1 MSNVLRLDDYREK
14 IAQEKPIK
22 EVKKVSI
29 DDGYTAIP
37 NELLESILK
46 SGVLGW
52 KGSYL
57 LATVLKTLK
66 WHKKSDWFSHSQVC
80 EMMGIEANKY
90 HINQL
95 SAARSELIKAKILFE
110 KGRNTGVNLAVFEWS
125 MIIPDK
131 VGKSRKSRDLIPE
144 NLGNTYPENVGNTK
158 ETFTKEKINITPLP
172 PKSELACSEEKNLS
186 QAQELLAHY
195 NEIAKSHCKDSSPFL
210 PLLEKNHYTVDEIK
224 LVINWVLTCWN
235 RRNGKPAKPKNI
247 CVKSRFDGYLSD
259 AITWNE
265 RRSLCKDVVDA
276 YNEILGDRLVPM
288 DEVDQLAE
296 SQISA
301 LLPHLARQDI
311 DGFRSYFQAFSD
323 NAREY
328 YFRPENKYGFS
339 YLMKPETLFKTRRG
353 EL

>member
-144 NLGNTYPENVGNTK
+144 NLGNAYPENVGNTK

-172 PKSELACSEEKNLS
+172 PKGESANADGVPVVENKKQRSLNIDYVGIGKAYNECLMESEKNLPMLADPENLS
-186 QAQELLAHY
+186 QERKRKIKKLADVMKKRFGSCDAETFRNY
-195 NEIAKSHCKDSSPFL
+195 FL
-210 PLLEKNHYTVDEIK
+210 D
-224 LVINWVLTCWN
+224 
-235 RRNGKPAKPKNI
+235 
-247 CVKSRFDGYLSD
+247 FM
-259 AITWNE
+259 
-265 RRSLCKDVVDA
+265 RS
-276 YNEILGDRLVPM
+276 
-288 DEVDQLAE
+288 
-296 SQISA
+296 
-301 LLPHLARQDI
+301 ARQ
-311 DGFRSYFQAFSD
+311 FYFGENDRGWRADFEYIL
-323 NAREY
+323 RE
-328 YFRPENKYGFS
+328 KV
-339 YLMKPETLFKTRRG
+339 MDKTIEG
-353 EL
+353 SL

>member
-144 NLGNTYPENVGNTK
+144 NVGNAYPENVGNTK
-158 ETFTKEKINITPLP
+158 ETLTKEKINITPLP
-172 PKSELACSEEKNLS
+172 PKGESANADGERNAKEDLSPKNKKNRSAEKIDYQGVIDAFNEANTENGSRLPFVRELTDKRKTKIKKFLLSLKKPTTECAINYFNVMFSMLRPFHFGEEKNS
-186 QAQELLAHY
+186 TWKA
-195 NEIAKSHCKDSSPFL
+195 N
-210 PLLEKNHYTVDEIK
+210 
-224 LVINWVLTCWN
+224 
-235 RRNGKPAKPKNI
+235 
-247 CVKSRFDGYLSD
+247 FDW
-259 AITWNE
+259 AI
-265 RRSLCKDVVDA
+265 
-276 YNEILGDRLVPM
+276 
-288 DEVDQLAE
+288 
-296 SQISA
+296 
-301 LLPHLARQDI
+301 
-311 DGFRSYFQAFSD
+311 
-323 NAREY
+323 
-328 YFRPENKYGFS
+328 
-339 YLMKPETLFKTRRG
+339 RG
-353 EL
+353 ETVIKVREENL

>member
-172 PKSELACSEEKNLS
+172 PKGESANADGVPVVENKKQRSLNIDYVGIGKAYNECVMESGKNLPMLADPENLS
-186 QAQELLAHY
+186 QERKRKIKKLADVMKKRFGSCDAETFRNY
-195 NEIAKSHCKDSSPFL
+195 FL
-210 PLLEKNHYTVDEIK
+210 D
-224 LVINWVLTCWN
+224 
-235 RRNGKPAKPKNI
+235 
-247 CVKSRFDGYLSD
+247 FM
-259 AITWNE
+259 
-265 RRSLCKDVVDA
+265 RS
-276 YNEILGDRLVPM
+276 
-288 DEVDQLAE
+288 
-296 SQISA
+296 
-301 LLPHLARQDI
+301 ARQ
-311 DGFRSYFQAFSD
+311 FYFGENDRGWRADFEYIL
-323 NAREY
+323 RE
-328 YFRPENKYGFS
+328 KV
-339 YLMKPETLFKTRRG
+339 MDKTIEG
-353 EL
+353 SL

>member
-29 DDGYTAIP
+29 DDGFTAIP

-66 WHKKSDWFSHSQVC
+66 WHKQSDWFSHSQVC

-144 NLGNTYPENVGNTK
+144 NVGNTYPENVGNTK
-158 ETFTKEKINITPLP
+158 ETLTKEKINITPLP
-172 PKSELACSEEKNLS
+172 PKGESANADGVPVAENKKQRSLNIDYVGIGKAYNQCVAETGKNLPSLADPENLS
-186 QAQELLAHY
+186 QARKRKIKILATVMKKRFGSCDAETFKNY
-195 NEIAKSHCKDSSPFL
+195 FLDFMKSARSFYFGENDRGWRADFEYIVS
-210 PLLEKNHYTVDEIK
+210 EKIMDKTIE
-224 LVINWVLTCWN
+224 
-235 RRNGKPAKPKNI
+235 G
-247 CVKSRFDGYLSD
+247 
-259 AITWNE
+259 
-265 RRSLCKDVVDA
+265 SL
-276 YNEILGDRLVPM
+276 
-288 DEVDQLAE
+288 
-296 SQISA
+296 
-301 LLPHLARQDI
+301 
-311 DGFRSYFQAFSD
+311 
-323 NAREY
+323 
-328 YFRPENKYGFS
+328 
-339 YLMKPETLFKTRRG
+339 
-353 EL
+353 

>member
-172 PKSELACSEEKNLS
+172 PKGESANADGERNAKEDLSPKNKKNRSAEKIDYQGVIDAFNEANTENGSRLPFVRELTDKRKTKIKKFLLSLKKPTAECAGNYFNALFSMLRPFHFGEEKNS
-186 QAQELLAHY
+186 TWKANFDWAIRAE
-195 NEIAKSHCKDSSPFL
+195 
-210 PLLEKNHYTVDEIK
+210 TVIK
-224 LVINWVLTCWN
+224 V
-235 RRNGKPAKPKNI
+235 
-247 CVKSRFDGYLSD
+247 
-259 AITWNE
+259 
-265 RRSLCKDVVDA
+265 
-276 YNEILGDRLVPM
+276 
-288 DEVDQLAE
+288 
-296 SQISA
+296 
-301 LLPHLARQDI
+301 
-311 DGFRSYFQAFSD
+311 
-323 NAREY
+323 RE
-328 YFRPENKYGFS
+328 EN
-339 YLMKPETLFKTRRG
+339 L
-353 EL
+353 

>member
-144 NLGNTYPENVGNTK
+144 NLGNAYPENVGNTK

-172 PKSELACSEEKNLS
+172 PKGESANADGEGNAKKDLSAKNKKNRSAEKIDYQGVIEAFNEANTENGSRLPFVRELSDKRKTSIKKFLLSLKEPTAECAGNYFNALFSMLRPFHFGEEKNS
-186 QAQELLAHY
+186 TWKANFDWAIRAE
-195 NEIAKSHCKDSSPFL
+195 
-210 PLLEKNHYTVDEIK
+210 TVIK
-224 LVINWVLTCWN
+224 V
-235 RRNGKPAKPKNI
+235 
-247 CVKSRFDGYLSD
+247 
-259 AITWNE
+259 
-265 RRSLCKDVVDA
+265 
-276 YNEILGDRLVPM
+276 
-288 DEVDQLAE
+288 
-296 SQISA
+296 
-301 LLPHLARQDI
+301 
-311 DGFRSYFQAFSD
+311 
-323 NAREY
+323 RE
-328 YFRPENKYGFS
+328 EN
-339 YLMKPETLFKTRRG
+339 L
-353 EL
+353 

>member
-144 NLGNTYPENVGNTK
+144 NLGNTYPENLGNTYPENLGNTYPENLGNTYPENLGNTYPENVGNTK

-172 PKSELACSEEKNLS
+172 PKGESANADGVPVVENKKQRSLNIDYVGIGKAYNECVMESGKNLPMLADPENLS
-186 QAQELLAHY
+186 QERKRKIKKLADVMKKRFGSCDAETFRNY
-195 NEIAKSHCKDSSPFL
+195 FL
-210 PLLEKNHYTVDEIK
+210 D
-224 LVINWVLTCWN
+224 
-235 RRNGKPAKPKNI
+235 
-247 CVKSRFDGYLSD
+247 FM
-259 AITWNE
+259 
-265 RRSLCKDVVDA
+265 RS
-276 YNEILGDRLVPM
+276 
-288 DEVDQLAE
+288 
-296 SQISA
+296 
-301 LLPHLARQDI
+301 ARQ
-311 DGFRSYFQAFSD
+311 FYFGENDRGWRADFEYIL
-323 NAREY
+323 RE
-328 YFRPENKYGFS
+328 KV
-339 YLMKPETLFKTRRG
+339 MDKTIEG
-353 EL
+353 SL

>member
-144 NLGNTYPENVGNTK
+144 NLGNAYPENVGNTK

-172 PKSELACSEEKNLS
+172 PKGESANADGVPVVENKKQRSLNIDYVGIGKAYNECVMESEKNLPMLADPENLS
-186 QAQELLAHY
+186 QERKRKIKKLADVMKKRFGSCDAETFRNY
-195 NEIAKSHCKDSSPFL
+195 FL
-210 PLLEKNHYTVDEIK
+210 D
-224 LVINWVLTCWN
+224 
-235 RRNGKPAKPKNI
+235 
-247 CVKSRFDGYLSD
+247 FM
-259 AITWNE
+259 
-265 RRSLCKDVVDA
+265 RS
-276 YNEILGDRLVPM
+276 
-288 DEVDQLAE
+288 
-296 SQISA
+296 
-301 LLPHLARQDI
+301 ARQ
-311 DGFRSYFQAFSD
+311 FYFGENDRGWRADFEYIL
-323 NAREY
+323 RE
-328 YFRPENKYGFS
+328 KV
-339 YLMKPETLFKTRRG
+339 MDKTIEG
-353 EL
+353 SL

>member
-144 NLGNTYPENVGNTK
+144 NVGNTYPENVGNTK
-158 ETFTKEKINITPLP
+158 ETLTKEKINITPLP
-172 PKSELACSEEKNLS
+172 PKGESANADGERNAKEDLSPKNKKNRSAEKIDYQGVIDAFNEANTENGSKLPFVRELSDKRKTSIKKFLLSLKEPTAKCAGNYFSALFSMLRPFHFGEEKIQLGK
-186 QAQELLAHY
+186 QILIGQFV
-195 NEIAKSHCKDSSPFL
+195 AKL
-210 PLLEKNHYTVDEIK
+210 
-224 LVINWVLTCWN
+224 
-235 RRNGKPAKPKNI
+235 
-247 CVKSRFDGYLSD
+247 
-259 AITWNE
+259 
-265 RRSLCKDVVDA
+265 
-276 YNEILGDRLVPM
+276 
-288 DEVDQLAE
+288 
-296 SQISA
+296 
-301 LLPHLARQDI
+301 
-311 DGFRSYFQAFSD
+311 
-323 NAREY
+323 
-328 YFRPENKYGFS
+328 
-339 YLMKPETLFKTRRG
+339 
-353 EL
+353 

>member
-95 SAARSELIKAKILFE
+95 SAARSELIKA
-110 KGRNTGVNLAVFEWS
+110 
-125 MIIPDK
+125 
-131 VGKSRKSRDLIPE
+131 
-144 NLGNTYPENVGNTK
+144 
-158 ETFTKEKINITPLP
+158 
-172 PKSELACSEEKNLS
+172 
-186 QAQELLAHY
+186 
-195 NEIAKSHCKDSSPFL
+195 
-210 PLLEKNHYTVDEIK
+210 
-224 LVINWVLTCWN
+224 
-235 RRNGKPAKPKNI
+235 
-247 CVKSRFDGYLSD
+247 
-259 AITWNE
+259 
-265 RRSLCKDVVDA
+265 
-276 YNEILGDRLVPM
+276 
-288 DEVDQLAE
+288 
-296 SQISA
+296 
-301 LLPHLARQDI
+301 
-311 DGFRSYFQAFSD
+311 
-323 NAREY
+323 
-328 YFRPENKYGFS
+328 
-339 YLMKPETLFKTRRG
+339 
-353 EL
+353 

>member
-172 PKSELACSEEKNLS
+172 PKGESDNADGVPVVENKKQRSLNIDYVGIGKAYNECVMESGKNLPMLADPENLS
-186 QAQELLAHY
+186 QERKRKIKKLADVMKKRFGSCDAETFRNY
-195 NEIAKSHCKDSSPFL
+195 FL
-210 PLLEKNHYTVDEIK
+210 D
-224 LVINWVLTCWN
+224 
-235 RRNGKPAKPKNI
+235 
-247 CVKSRFDGYLSD
+247 FM
-259 AITWNE
+259 
-265 RRSLCKDVVDA
+265 RS
-276 YNEILGDRLVPM
+276 
-288 DEVDQLAE
+288 
-296 SQISA
+296 
-301 LLPHLARQDI
+301 ARQ
-311 DGFRSYFQAFSD
+311 FYFGENDRGWRADFEYIL
-323 NAREY
+323 RE
-328 YFRPENKYGFS
+328 KV
-339 YLMKPETLFKTRRG
+339 MDKTIEG
-353 EL
+353 SL